1 WVVDDIEKN
10 LRDEELKYQDIMI
23 IHPDPQTAKNYVS
36 SIRVMLMDRGIKSHI
51 VGVQTTPDD
60 FYQEDSIAISQI
72 YRAKGN
78 EAAVVYLVNAGLCAK
93 GDNLSRKRNI
103 LFTAITRTKAWVR
116 VSGLGT
122 DMQLL
127 IDEYQ
132 KVKEKD
138 FVLHFVYPDET
149 QRQNMRTIHRDKTQ
163 SEIQDIRRSNVN
175 LSEIVSK
182 MQKGEIRKEDFDEKT
197 IQELKDVL
205 FS

>member
-1 WVVDDIEKN
+1 
-10 LRDEELKYQDIMI
+10 
-23 IHPDPQTAKNYVS
+23 
-36 SIRVMLMDRGIKSHI
+36 
-51 VGVQTTPDD
+51 
-60 FYQEDSIAISQI
+60 
-72 YRAKGN
+72 
-78 EAAVVYLVNAGLCAK
+78 
-93 GDNLSRKRNI
+93 
-103 LFTAITRTKAWVR
+103 
-116 VSGLGT
+116 
-122 DMQLL
+122 MQLL